1 MSKMARYVHEGAY
14 SVDGM
19 GRERLHRRPAFV
31 WCRSY
36 AGEDLVAF
44 FPSEDWDFPV
54 QYGKSHGPC
63 IFFCLF
69 AAQVESI
76 SSKDCASSVLT

>member
-63 IFFCLF
+63 IFFCFF